1 MDAGLFGSI
10 ITVLFFVLFIAILWW
25 AYHRDNRQKFDD
37 AAQLPFQEDAA
48 DHNETGHAPN

>member
-10 ITVLFFVLFIAILWW
+10 VTVLFFVLFIAILWW
-25 AYHRDNRQKFDD
+25 AYHRENRQKFDD